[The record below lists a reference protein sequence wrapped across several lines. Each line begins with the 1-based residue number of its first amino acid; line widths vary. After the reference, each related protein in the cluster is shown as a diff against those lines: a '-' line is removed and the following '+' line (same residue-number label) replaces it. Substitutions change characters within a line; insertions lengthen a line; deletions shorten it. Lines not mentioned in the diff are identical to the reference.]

1 MAHKYIVQ
9 RLLIVSALT
18 ASFGMA
24 ESLGSD
30 EGAHARPLAMNTA
43 SQAAAA
49 QSVSIEIGAIGL
61 VGSAAWLTGLRL
73 RRRAFGVQPKRVE
86 DSVNG

>member
-9 RLLIVSALT
+9 RILIVSALT
-18 ASFGMA
+18 AGFGMA
-24 ESLGSD
+24 SSLGSD
-30 EGAHARPLAMNTA
+30 EGAHVRPLAINAA

-49 QSVSIEIGAIGL
+49 QNVSFEIGAIGL
-61 VGSAAWLTGLRL
+61 VGTAAWLTGLRL
-73 RRRAFGVQPKRVE
+73 RRRSFGVQPKRVE